1 MYMNHIKVSSTLS
14 VSRKNKLNCEEMA
27 EFLETEGIISLVRSN
42 ISTQPNKE
50 YGCQLTQ
57 SITSKNDITHIWD
70 KIKNR
75 YNFTCGHISVG
86 NNFDGCILDY
96 LEPTKCTTNCITK
109 CTSNSSMK

>member
-96 LEPTKCTTNCITK
+96 LEPTKCTTNCIT
-109 CTSNSSMK
+109 NSSMK